1 MSQSAVGQIE
11 NLMVELTWEEQLLI
25 FERLAKQLRLTAQQ
39 PEKIKRGQD
48 LYGIWR
54 DKFPSDFDID
64 AVLDEIRHDWETRE
78 LNL

>member
-11 NLMVELTWEEQLLI
+11 NLMVELTREEQLLI
-25 FERLAKQLRLTAQQ
+25 FERLAKQLRLTAQH
-39 PEKIKRGQD
+39 PEEVKRGQD

-54 DKFPSDFDID
+54 DKFPPDFDID
-64 AVLDEIRHDWETRE
+64 AALDEIRHGWEVRE